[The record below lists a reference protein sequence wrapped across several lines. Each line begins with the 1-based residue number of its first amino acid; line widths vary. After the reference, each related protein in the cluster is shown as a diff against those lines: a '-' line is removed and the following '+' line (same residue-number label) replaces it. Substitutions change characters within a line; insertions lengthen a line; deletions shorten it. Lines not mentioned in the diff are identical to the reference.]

1 MCTLKCLY
9 TIIIMLICVCV
20 YLLRLAS
27 EGVQSILP
35 SPRQGQSPGV
45 RGHAWGCVSLSDV
58 LLLVEVKYDV
68 VTHLL
73 YTEMLQ
79 EHYSKERFLQA
90 VVTIQHRQQSHNSK
104 YNLLSIIEP
113 GPDASYSCFSFFCG
127 TTALS
132 IWETLL
138 PWQQH
143 KEEEGLE
150 DLAEEALESGDML
163 RLAELPGAFRI
174 YR

>member
-1 MCTLKCLY
+1 M
-9 TIIIMLICVCV
+9 
-20 YLLRLAS
+20 S
-27 EGVQSILP
+27 EGVQSIFP
-35 SPRQGQSPGV
+35 TSCQSQSLEV
-45 RGHAWGCVSLSDV
+45 RDQAWGCVTLPDV
-58 LLLVEVKYDV
+58 LLLIEVKYDV

-79 EHYSKERFLQA
+79 EHYSKETF
-90 VVTIQHRQQSHNSK
+90 
-104 YNLLSIIEP
+104 LLSQHNTENSLNLHCIIKP
-113 GPDASYSCFSFFCG
+113 GQDATHSFLFFFSGVFFCD

-143 KEEEGLE
+143 EEEEGLE
-150 DLAEEALESGDML
+150 DLAEEALESGDMI
-163 RLAELPGAFRI
+163 RLAELPGAFRM

>member
-1 MCTLKCLY
+1 
-9 TIIIMLICVCV
+9 MLVYYNYDIDVCFCVCF
-20 YLLRLAS
+20 LRLAS
-27 EGVQSILP
+27 ESVQSVLP
-35 SPRQGQSPGV
+35 SPWQGQSLCD
-45 RGHAWGCVSLSDV
+45 RGQAWGCVSLSDI
-58 LLLVEVKYDV
+58 LLLLEVKYDV

-79 EHYSKERFLQA
+79 EHYCKEQFL
-90 VVTIQHRQQSHNSK
+90 N
-104 YNLLSIIEP
+104 NLLIKLTQHHS
-113 GPDASYSCFSFFCG
+113 AWSRCFKLLFFPLSSLLG
-127 TTALS
+127 DTTALS

-143 KEEEGLE
+143 KEEEGLG